1 MDTRKK
7 GKVFISGGRAD
18 DKQKYKYVKNM
29 LSPDMIEFLTSW
41 SQKNFTPPD
50 LDLGIIGDGQVPL
63 SSANH
68 SSHSD
73 IYQHITYFLL
83 PIMEK
88 ETNLKLKPIYSYTRI
103 YLGGAELEKHVDRPS
118 CEISASITLKYLY
131 EDKNYKWPLFMGN
144 TPIVIESGDGVIYKG
159 CEIEHWRPIFNQPKE
174 YWHHQLFIHYVDL
187 NGPYKNIEEEIGAPP

>member
-7 GKVFISGGRAD
+7 GKAFISGGRAD

-41 SQKNFTPPD
+41 SQKNFNPPD
-50 LDLGIIGDGQVPL
+50 LDLGIIGDGQFPL

-103 YLGGAELEKHVDRPS
+103 YLGGAELKKHVDRPS
-118 CEISASITLKYLY
+118 CEISASITLKYFFHSSLLISLRN
-131 EDKNYKWPLFMGN
+131 KFPSLLLM
-144 TPIVIESGDGVIYKG
+144 TP
-159 CEIEHWRPIFNQPKE
+159 HLIFFS
-174 YWHHQLFIHYVDL
+174 FIFCRIFKAL
-187 NGPYKNIEEEIGAPP
+187 GIGLIFLR

>member
-7 GKVFISGGRAD
+7 GKAFISGGRAD

-29 LSPDMIEFLTSW
+29 LSPDMVEFLTSW
-41 SQKNFTPPD
+41 SFKNFTPPD

-103 YLGGAELEKHVDRPS
+103 YLGGAELKKHVDRPS
-118 CEISASITLKYLY
+118 CEISASITLKYFY

-187 NGPYKNIEEEIGAPP
+187 NGPHKNIEEELEAPP